1 MMFMRN
7 VTETI
12 PGAAE
17 WRTNAAVL
25 LNYCYLVVRPEC
37 EQLKIAMAE
46 YAATLQLCPERR
58 AA

>member
-7 VTETI
+7 VTKQI
-12 PGAAE
+12 PDEE

-25 LNYCYLVVRPEC
+25 LNFCQSVVRPEC
-37 EQLKIAMAE
+37 DQLKAAMAE
-46 YAATLQLCPERR
+46 YAASLQRLPERK